1 MMLVLKIPILYLCA
15 VVWWAVRAEPRPLEG
30 AALPVAQGRA
40 RALRSPPTAAS
51 PAAAATPSRVR
62 PFASRGARQGP
73 PVTHPRALER
83 ERPAEI
89 VAGFLASASIFMSFV
104 GLAYRPLRLIPLA
117 LLLAFVAAA
126 MASGRSRRLAAV
138 AAGLG
143 ALCFAAGMAIAVL
156 AEHPLF

>member
-1 MMLVLKIPILYLCA
+1 
-15 VVWWAVRAEPRPLEG
+15 
-30 AALPVAQGRA
+30 
-40 RALRSPPTAAS
+40 
-51 PAAAATPSRVR
+51 
-62 PFASRGARQGP
+62 
-73 PVTHPRALER
+73 VTDPRALDR

-117 LLLAFVAAA
+117 LVLAFVAAA
-126 MASGRSRRLAAV
+126 MASGRSRRLAAA

>member
-1 MMLVLKIPILYLCA
+1 VND
-15 VVWWAVRAEPRPLEG
+15 
-30 AALPVAQGRA
+30 
-40 RALRSPPTAAS
+40 
-51 PAAAATPSRVR
+51 
-62 PFASRGARQGP
+62 
-73 PVTHPRALER
+73 PRALHR

-126 MASGRSRRLAAV
+126 MASGRSVRLAAA
-138 AAGLG
+138 AAGIG